1 MEWAV
6 ATTKILI
13 VDDDQGSRDLLT
25 EVLASSGYVV
35 GAVEDGASA
44 REELKRDGSYGIVI
58 ADLRM
63 PNGSGLDLLRE
74 LRRGNRQQELILMSS
89 FMTGSEKQQALELGA
104 RALLEKPFRL
114 SQLLDA
120 VSDVADSRL
129 ASSYKGDPAS
139 ESETERRS
147 QWK

>member
-1 MEWAV
+1 MECAV
-6 ATTKILI
+6 AATKILV

-25 EVLASSGYVV
+25 EVLASNGYVV

-44 REELKRDGSYGIVI
+44 REELRRDDSYELVI

-74 LRRGNRQQELILMSS
+74 LRRGNHQQELILMSS
-89 FMTGSEKQQALELGA
+89 FMTGGEKQQALELGA

-120 VSDVADSRL
+120 VSNVADGKSIGVKL
-129 ASSYKGDPAS
+129 
-139 ESETERRS
+139 
-147 QWK
+147 